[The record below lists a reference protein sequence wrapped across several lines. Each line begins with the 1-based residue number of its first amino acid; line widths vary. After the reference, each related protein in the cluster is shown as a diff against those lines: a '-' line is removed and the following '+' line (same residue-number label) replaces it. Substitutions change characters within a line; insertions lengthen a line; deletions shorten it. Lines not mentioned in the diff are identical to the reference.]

1 MPNSSGSFS
10 ASSMHPT
17 AACCSF
23 QADFTTFSQGFQAHT
38 IVSPSAARHLR
49 KVQLQPAECTEIH
62 LQNPSNSHRFNFFQ
76 SQIDSVHP
84 VRATMP
90 EVWQTSRP
98 FWLRYIRQPLGA
110 LCLQNLWG
118 PKSRHSS
125 TIITQEV
132 MFNILGIAELGTSLR
147 PSRLL
152 QEMWRCCSNCSLGK
166 PSRYRSHTEV
176 MSNSHHSPT
185 APDLRFL
192 PAWSIASFRTLRCS
206 LEGDHCPPSS
216 LVACSLAQS

>member
-132 MFNILGIAELGTSLR
+132 MFNILGIAELGTYAQVDCSKKCGDAAVTAALASL
-147 PSRLL
+147 
-152 QEMWRCCSNCSLGK
+152 QD
-166 PSRYRSHTEV
+166 TEV
-176 MSNSHHSPT
+176 IPKSCPTPITHQQHQISGSSLLGASPHSAPYAAAWRVTT
-185 APDLRFL
+185 A
-192 PAWSIASFRTLRCS
+192 
-206 LEGDHCPPSS
+206 PPSS

>member
-1 MPNSSGSFS
+1 
-10 ASSMHPT
+10 MHPT

-23 QADFTTFSQGFQAHT
+23 QADFSTFSQGFQAHT

-76 SQIDSVHP
+76 SQIDSFHP
-84 VRATMP
+84 VRATIP

-152 QEMWRCCSNCSLGK
+152 QEIGRCCSNLQA
-166 PSRYRSHTEV
+166 TEV
-176 MSNSHHSPT
+176 IPKSCPT
-185 APDLRFL
+185 PITHQQHQI
-192 PAWSIASFRTLRCS
+192 S
-206 LEGDHCPPSS
+206 GSS
-216 LVACSLAQS
+216 LLEHRLIPHLTLQPGG